1 MVVQGIRAADA
12 DELGWLNASW
22 LQRTRSRTSIYSI
35 ATAVA
40 CVFFSLLL
48 LLELFET
55 DISLFEILLSAVLM
69 VAGFGCGAAVLLMGV
84 RLPRW
89 GGLVLVLLHA
99 LVAVYY
105 IGFSDER
112 QNAIASIQELPVMAI
127 FLAWFYGARIGRVVE
142 LCILASVGTAMAL
155 GPFGGDAVPGSVA
168 PGLFGWS
175 NLFGVVAM
183 SWLCL
188 EIGFF
193 VRHRIRL
200 EAHTDALTGA
210 LNRRGLKHRMD
221 EELRRARRTA
231 RPLAIAVLDL
241 DDFKAVNDGDGHEAG
256 DAVLKTLV
264 AQWISMSRERDLV
277 GRLGGDEFVMLLP
290 DTTESGAMAMVG
302 RMRQY
307 ATHPWS
313 WGVAE
318 VYGDDTLESAM
329 RRADAEMYR
338 DKRGRGRSS
347 E

>member
-22 LQRTRSRTSIYSI
+22 LRRARARTSIYSI

-48 LLELFET
+48 LVELFET
-55 DISLFEILLSAVLM
+55 DISTFEILLSAVLM
-69 VAGFGCGAAVLLMGV
+69 AGGLGCGAAVLLFGR

-89 GGLVLVLLHA
+89 GGLLLVVLHA

-112 QNAIASIQELPVMAI
+112 QNAVASIQELPVMAI
-127 FLAWFYGARIGRVVE
+127 FLAWFYGARIGRITE
-142 LCILASVGTAMAL
+142 LVILLSVGAAMVL
-155 GPFGGDAVPGSVA
+155 GPFGGDSVPGVIA
-168 PGLFGWS
+168 PGLFGAS
-175 NLFGVVAM
+175 NVFGVVAM

-193 VRHRIRL
+193 VRHRVRV
-200 EAHTDALTGA
+200 EAHTDPLTGA
-210 LNRRGLKHRMD
+210 LNRRGLDHRIG
-221 EELRRARRTA
+221 EELRRARRNGQ
-231 RPLAIAVLDL
+231 PLSIAVLDL

-264 AQWISMSRERDLV
+264 AQWISLSRERDLV
-277 GRLGGDEFVMLLP
+277 ARLGGDEFVMLLP
-290 DTTESGAMAMVG
+290 DTSEAGAMAMVA

-313 WGVAE
+313 WGVSE
-318 VYGDDTLESAM
+318 VRGDETLDSAL
-329 RRADAEMYR
+329 RRTDAAMYR
-338 DKRGRGRSS
+338 QKRGF
-347 E
+347 

>member
-12 DELGWLNASW
+12 EELGWLNASW
-22 LQRTRSRTSIYSI
+22 LRRARARTSIYSI

-40 CVFFSLLL
+40 CVFFSVLL

-69 VAGFGCGAAVLLMGV
+69 VGGFGCGAAVLVFGR

-89 GGLVLVLLHA
+89 GGLLLVLLHA

-112 QNAIASIQELPVMAI
+112 QNAVASIQELPVMAI

-142 LCILASVGTAMAL
+142 LVILLSVGAAMVL
-155 GPFGGDAVPGSVA
+155 GPFGGDAVPGAAA
-168 PGLFGWS
+168 PGLFGLS
-175 NLFGVVAM
+175 NVFGVVAM

-193 VRHRIRL
+193 VRHRVRV
-200 EAHTDALTGA
+200 EAHTDPLTGA
-210 LNRRGLKHRMD
+210 LNRRGLNHRMD
-221 EELRRARRTA
+221 EELRRAQRSG
-231 RPLAIAVLDL
+231 RPLSIAVLDL
-241 DDFKAVNDGDGHEAG
+241 DDFKAVNDGAGHEAG

-264 AQWISMSRERDLV
+264 AQWISLSRERDLV
-277 GRLGGDEFVMLLP
+277 ARLGGDEFVMLLP
-290 DTTESGAMAMVG
+290 DTAEAGAMAMVG

-307 ATHPWS
+307 AAHPWS

-318 VYGDDTLESAM
+318 VRADDTLESAM

-338 DKRGRGRSS
+338 HKRER
-347 E
+347 